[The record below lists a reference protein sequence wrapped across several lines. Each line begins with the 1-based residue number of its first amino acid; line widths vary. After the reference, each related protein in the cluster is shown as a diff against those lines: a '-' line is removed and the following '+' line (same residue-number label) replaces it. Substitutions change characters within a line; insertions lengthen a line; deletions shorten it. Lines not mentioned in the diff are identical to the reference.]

1 MFIDCKTDLER
12 NEYKRTKKLQ
22 QEVDIWLKQYQPDF
36 YRIQRIGSYNEVLD
50 AICDLVEIPSKE
62 DRFLHFVDYRYLFDT
77 TRGYRFEN
85 LTPDFEAIV
94 CKGLVGMKYSQS
106 ELTNAFCADYNHTID
121 SLIRLAER
129 IADTLEDRGDAEGA
143 ACFRNM
149 VVQPACG
156 LEEALQRI
164 LFLDQMFWQMGHR
177 LVGLGR
183 LDMILAKVYQKDIQ
197 AGKLSRIDALE
208 VVCKFLQELHKYYWL
223 KSNVLM
229 GDTGQIIILGGKH
242 ESNQYD
248 CNDLTYLFIE
258 AIMQLQLPDPKI
270 LLRVSENM
278 PRDLMELALK
288 CMQTGVGSPILS
300 NDDVVIPRLLDF
312 GINKEDAH
320 QYGTSACWEPLIPGK
335 SISPN
340 NMDYLSYP
348 KVLKHT
354 WDKLSEGQQASVSD
368 FNQWMQAFY
377 EELHT
382 ELRAVTDRISVHRLQ
397 YDPLLSVFT
406 RDCYEKKQDV
416 SYGGARYHNYGITTV
431 GLANTVNALLNLRKL
446 VFEENR
452 YTFQEAT
459 EALVHDFEG
468 YEKLQKELKNSGLKY
483 GSDCEDVVTL
493 TNEILHATTKAVE
506 DYRNYMGGRL
516 KLGVSAPSYVDA
528 AKDFPATFD
537 GRKQGEPFAVHISSD
552 SGNAYTEILNFA
564 AALDYGEN
572 RFNGNVVDIMVAP
585 HFIENHFDKMI
596 DLLLSGIDVGFFQ
609 LQMNVIGSDTLIDAK
624 KNPAK
629 YPNLVVRVWGFSAY
643 FHELPEEYQDVLIKR
658 ALANEGKEIA

>member
-1 MFIDCKTDLER
+1 MFEDCKTDLER

-36 YRIQRIGSYNEVLD
+36 YRLQRIGSYNDVFYE
-50 AICDLVEIPSKE
+50 ICNLVEIPSKE
-62 DRFLHFVDYRYLFDT
+62 GRFLHFVDYRYLFDT

-85 LTPDFEAIV
+85 LTPDFGAIV
-94 CKGLVGMKYSQS
+94 YDGLEKMQYSQS
-106 ELTNAFCADYNHTID
+106 EIDVPFCADYNRTID
-121 SLIRLAER
+121 SLMHLALR
-129 IADTLEDRGDAEGA
+129 IADALENDGDINGA
-143 ACFRNM
+143 DCFRNM
-149 VVQPACG
+149 IKQPAAG
-156 LEEALQRI
+156 LEDALQRI
-164 LFLDQMFWQMGHR
+164 LFINQIFWQMGHR

-183 LDMILAKVYQKDIQ
+183 LDMILIEVYQKDLQ
-197 AGKLSRIDALE
+197 AGKISRTDALE
-208 VVCKFLQELHKYYWL
+208 LICEFLQELHKYYWL

-229 GDTGQIIILGGKH
+229 GDTGQIIILGGNNVSGRY
-242 ESNQYD
+242 E

-258 AIMQLQLPDPKI
+258 AIMKLQLPDPKI
-270 LLRVSENM
+270 LLRVGENM
-278 PRDLMELALK
+278 PKDLMELALR

-312 GINKEDAH
+312 GIEKEDAY

-348 KVLKHT
+348 KVLKYT
-354 WDKLSEGQQASVSD
+354 WDKVTEEKQAFGSG
-368 FNQWMQAFY
+368 FEQWMKVFC
-377 EELHT
+377 EELYK
-382 ELRAVTDRISVHRLQ
+382 ELQAVVERISTHRLQ
-397 YDPLLSVFT
+397 YNPLLSVFT
-406 RDCYEKKQDV
+406 KDCYKNKRDV
-416 SYGGARYHNYGITTV
+416 SCMGARYNNYGITTV
-431 GLANTVNALLNLRKL
+431 GLANTVNALLNLKKL
-446 VFEENR
+446 VFEEKR
-452 YTFQEAT
+452 YTLREAT
-459 EALVHDFEG
+459 DALAHNFEG
-468 YEKLQKELKNSGLKY
+468 YEELQRELKNAGAKY
-483 GSDCEDVVTL
+483 GSDCEEVIAL
-493 TNEILHATTKAVE
+493 TNEILYASTKAVE

-552 SGNAYTEILNFA
+552 TSNAYTEILNFA
-564 AALDYGEN
+564 AAIDYGEN

-585 HFIENHFDKMI
+585 HFIENNFDKMV

-624 KNPAK
+624 KNPMK
-629 YPNLVVRVWGFSAY
+629 YQNLVVRVWGFSAY
-643 FHELPEEYQDVLIKR
+643 FHELPEEYQDVLIAR